1 MGPLLRAPAQTI
13 DPDGGA
19 GPALGLV
26 EVQSIA
32 RGITVADA
40 MVKRSQVT
48 LLLNRPVSPGKHLSL
63 CTGDVAEVEEA
74 MQAGLARAGTAL
86 CDQLLLTQV
95 HDEVLAVLRR
105 TEAQPLSEDEALG
118 VLETFS
124 AASTLLGADVMCKAA
139 EIRLFELRLCDG
151 LGGKGFTVLVGTQD
165 MVEAALAAAE
175 QALSPGLLLMTE
187 LIARPHPDML
197 ASLLAAR

>member
-13 DPDGGA
+13 DAG

-40 MVKRSQVT
+40 MVKRSQVA
-48 LLLNRPVSPGKHLSL
+48 LLVNRPVSPGKHLSL
-63 CTGDVAEVEEA
+63 CTGDVADVEEA
-74 MQAGLARAGTAL
+74 MQAGLARAGSAL
-86 CDQLLLTQV
+86 CDQLLLTQA
-95 HDEVLAVLRR
+95 HEELLAVLRR
-105 TEAQPLSEDEALG
+105 TVPLPLSEDEALG

-187 LIARPHPDML
+187 LIARPHPDLL

>member
-13 DPDGGA
+13 VAA

-40 MVKRSQVT
+40 MVKRAQVA

-63 CTGDVAEVEEA
+63 CTGEVADVEEA
-74 MQAGLARAGTAL
+74 MEAGLARAGTAL

-95 HDEVLAVLRR
+95 HEEVLAVLQR
-105 TEAQPLSEDEALG
+105 TERQPLIEDDSLG
-118 VLETFS
+118 IIETFS
-124 AASTLLGADVMCKAA
+124 AASTLLGADGACKAA
-139 EIRLFELRLCDG
+139 EVRLFELRLCDG
-151 LGGKGFTVLVGTQD
+151 LGGKGFVVLVGTQD
-165 MVEAALAAAE
+165 MVEAALGAAE
-175 QALSPGLLLMTE
+175 KLLTPGLLLGTE

-197 ASLLAAR
+197 ASLLAQ

>member
-13 DPDGGA
+13 VAA

-40 MVKRSQVT
+40 MVKRAQVA

-63 CTGDVAEVEEA
+63 CTGEVADVEEA
-74 MQAGLARAGTAL
+74 MAAGLARAGTAL

-95 HDEVLAVLRR
+95 HEEVLAVLQR
-105 TEAQPLSEDEALG
+105 TERQPLIEDDSLG
-118 VLETFS
+118 ILETFS
-124 AASTLLGADVMCKAA
+124 AASTLLGADGACKAA
-139 EIRLFELRLCDG
+139 EVRLFELRLCDG
-151 LGGKGFTVLVGTQD
+151 LGGKGFVVLVGTQD
-165 MVEAALAAAE
+165 MVEAALGAAE
-175 QALSPGLLLMTE
+175 RLLTPGLLLGTE
-187 LIARPHPDML
+187 LIARPHPDLL
-197 ASLLAAR
+197 ASLLAQ